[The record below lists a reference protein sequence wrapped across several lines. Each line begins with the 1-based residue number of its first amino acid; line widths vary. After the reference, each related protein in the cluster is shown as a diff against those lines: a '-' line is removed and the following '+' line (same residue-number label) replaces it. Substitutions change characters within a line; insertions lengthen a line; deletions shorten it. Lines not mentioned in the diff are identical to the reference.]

1 MKITQLRAVQPATP
15 GSPPDWRTQ
24 LGQIVV
30 EVTTD
35 EGVTGIGVGGGG
47 LAGIHIIE
55 TVLRDLLIG
64 QDPTDVEAWHSE
76 MCRHTAFYGQKGLV
90 VMAISGVD
98 LALWDLRGKLL
109 GQPVARLLNEGV
121 DLAQPLPTYRTV
133 FDDVETEAALDAGHA
148 AVKLHVERFG
158 DRPDPTAIAELVERA
173 RNKLG
178 SERALMIDAF
188 GRWDIPSTMA
198 VAAAIEPYQLDW
210 LEEPL
215 SCDDLAGYEA
225 LKQSP
230 VPIAGGEHEYL
241 ISGFETLA
249 REQLHT
255 VLQPDINWCGGMTTL
270 VQIYQLAAQTGLR
283 VCPHR
288 GSEVY
293 ALHAIAAIDPQPLA
307 ESPRNWFNVLQGSPA
322 IENGMIQLT
331 DAPGFGINVAAD
343 LWPAN

>member
-1 MKITQLRAVQPATP
+1 MKITQLRAVQPSTP

-55 TVLRDLLIG
+55 TVLRDLLLG
-64 QDPTDVEAWHSE
+64 QDPTDVEAWHAQ

-109 GQPVARLLNEGV
+109 NQPVARLLNEAV
-121 DLAQPLPTYRTV
+121 DLEKPLPTYRTV

-158 DRPDPTAIAELVERA
+158 DRPNPTAIAELVERA
-173 RNKLG
+173 RHKLG
-178 SERALMIDAF
+178 PERALMIDAF
-188 GRWDIPSTMA
+188 GRWDIPSTLA
-198 VAAAIEPYQLDW
+198 VAAAIAPYQIDW

-215 SCDDLAGYEA
+215 PCDDLAGYET

-249 REQLHT
+249 QNRLHT

-293 ALHAIAAIDPQPLA
+293 ALHAIAALDPQPLA

-322 IENGMIQLT
+322 IENGMIQLN
-331 DAPGFGINVAAD
+331 DAAGFGINVSAR
-343 LWPAN
+343 LWKHA